1 MEWRLLADVPPDELR
16 QVLAIARRRTF
27 DRSEVVFHDG
37 DPADCLHLVVSGRFG
52 VRVAAPHGDRVLLS
66 VLGPGDAF
74 GELALIA
81 PERRAATVS
90 ALEDGETWAV
100 FRDDFAE
107 LRRRH
112 PGVDRVLIAL
122 LAEQVRRADGRIV
135 EAHHVDA
142 DTRVRRR
149 LRELSTL
156 YPGGTIPLTQEEI
169 AEMAGTSRATVNRV
183 LREEEQ
189 RGTIELGRG
198 RTIVRD
204 VDALER

>member
-1 MEWRLLADVPPDELR
+1 M
-16 QVLAIARRRTF
+16 
-27 DRSEVVFHDG
+27 
-37 DPADCLHLVVSGRFG
+37 
-52 VRVAAPHGDRVLLS
+52 
-66 VLGPGDAF
+66 
-74 GELALIA
+74 
-81 PERRAATVS
+81 
-90 ALEDGETWAV
+90 
-100 FRDDFAE
+100 
-107 LRRRH
+107 
-112 PGVDRVLIAL
+112 LIAL